1 MQFTLEQQAAI
12 NTIDRNVIVTAGAG
26 SGKTSVLVTRFMHL
40 LEQNPD
46 WNLLNIVAITFTE
59 KAAREMRERIRH
71 AIRAKISSADISE
84 QERQRW
90 QSLEN
95 QLDSARISTI
105 HGLCSRILRANPVE
119 ASLDPRFEVLDE
131 VDAATLQDDVIEFAM
146 GTAVDSGETWT
157 ELLPLYEVR
166 NVRRILKGFIG
177 LGWLDDVLQE
187 DFDGAALWSR
197 WASLQQEINEQAMLD
212 VLNDRDFL
220 DALNAIQ
227 GPFPAGD
234 KLSDIC
240 RGVEQQ
246 CATLNGGNLDEAV
259 AAINKL
265 ASEIKVNVGSKDSWG
280 GKDILDAVKADLK
293 RVREKA
299 QDVQKRLY
307 PPLTDVDEVALEYCG
322 YWRDAILSVRQMYQQ
337 TKADRQALDF
347 DDLEQKTMQ
356 LLRDYRAVSERYNH
370 PEYGEFKHIMVDE
383 FQDTND
389 AQRQIVYALC
399 GIDAYSAQPGKLFVV
414 GDPKQSIY
422 AFRGADVSVFQRVRE
437 EIIAASGERVN
448 LSRSFRTHDRLVQSF
463 NRIFEAIMRREN
475 DLARDY
481 SVEFEAMDA
490 HRPTEFLDLPPVHMI
505 VIRKPEDVEMDTAER
520 RRWEAIE
527 IGRHIKNM
535 VDNEMPV
542 YNKREGIYRP
552 VTYDDV
558 AILFRAMTNVN
569 LYEDAFQQ
577 MGIPYLTVAGRG
589 YFDQQEIYDLRNLL
603 RALHNPADDLALAS
617 ALRSPLFNFSDDLL
631 LALRLRT
638 NKQADRYPMS
648 LWTALFWQNEPLPHW
663 VDLPA
668 GELEKIAFAR
678 DVLDVMH
685 AMAGRVTIGEL
696 LNQALDLT
704 GFEATLI
711 SLENGIRRR
720 ANVLKFLDVARDSQ
734 RVSLGSFNAYLADL
748 VAAQAREGE
757 APLEPE
763 GTVTLMTVHK
773 SKGLEFPVI
782 VLADASYSGRNITD
796 PVMLT
801 AEFGIAPNTPA
812 MEEEKPF
819 IYELSRQFRADQEY
833 AESKRL
839 FYVGATR
846 AQDSLIISGQQNSRW
861 KGSWLYWLLE
871 ELEIDDT
878 WPDVSIHEPVEIPD
892 AILRETVSMSGWDML
907 DAVDVT
913 PANPVNVAPLLET
926 TPQYIPPIRHV
937 SASHLEILGRV
948 KDDGS
953 VLRPEDFRRRVLR
966 GAPPPI
972 KPIVYDV
979 DPTDIPPYIT
989 GNIVH
994 RAIQV
999 RLKREHDVD
1008 EILRGYAWDEGL
1020 TREDSIEE
1028 AVHQARL
1035 LLEHYWGSEIHQWL
1049 LEADTIRQEIEFVF
1063 RKVDYLIHGVIDTL
1077 IYHEG
1082 RWKVID
1088 YKTDMTTPQFVSK
1101 AARRYLY
1108 QMGAYAEAVY
1118 EMMGEIPEVHLYFLR
1133 PQVRYPIPESDWRQA
1148 IDTLNFEIDELLMER
1163 THG

>member
-1 MQFTLEQQAAI
+1 MQFTSEQQAAI
-12 NTIDRNVIVTAGAG
+12 GIIDRNVIVTAGAG

-59 KAAREMRERIRH
+59 KAAREMRERIRA
-71 AIRAKISSADISE
+71 AIRAKIGLTDISE

-105 HGLCSRILRANPVE
+105 HGLCSRMLRANPVE
-119 ASLDPRFEVLDE
+119 AALDPRFEVLDE

-146 GTAVDSGETWT
+146 GTAVDRGETWT

-166 NVRRILKGFIG
+166 TVRRILKSFIG
-177 LGWLDDVLQE
+177 LGWLDDLLHE
-187 DFDGAALWSR
+187 DFDSATLWESWENLR
-197 WASLQQEINEQAMLD
+197 QQVNEQA
-212 VLNDRDFL
+212 VQSIINDREFIHT
-220 DALNAIQ
+220 LNAIQ
-227 GPFPAGD
+227 GPFPQGD
-234 KLSDIC
+234 KLTPSCDLVVKKRDIL
-240 RGVEQQ
+240 E
-246 CATLNGGNLDEAV
+246 NGSLQDAV
-259 AAINKL
+259 LAINEL
-265 ASEIKVNVGSKDSWG
+265 VNDMNLRGGSAGNWG
-280 GKDILDAVKADLK
+280 GKEVVDAIKDDLK
-293 RVREKA
+293 TIRKKA
-299 QDVQKRLY
+299 QDALKRLY
-307 PPLTDVDEVALEYCG
+307 PPLATVDEIALEYVG
-322 YWRDAILSVRQMYQQ
+322 YWRDAILSVRQTYQQ
-337 TKADRQALDF
+337 AKNDRQSLDF

-370 PEYGEFKHIMVDE
+370 PDYGEFKHIMVDE

-399 GIDAYSAQPGKLFVV
+399 GIDKGTSQPGKLFVV

-422 AFRGADVSVFQRVRE
+422 AFRGADVSVFQQVRD
-437 EIIAASGERVN
+437 EITAASGEPVN
-448 LSRSFRTHDRLVQSF
+448 LSRSFRTHDRLVQAF
-463 NRIFEAIMRREN
+463 NRIFDAIMQRE
-475 DLARDY
+475 DGLARGY
-481 SVEFEAMDA
+481 SVEFAAMDA
-490 HRPTEFLDLPPVHMI
+490 NRPSEELDHQPVHI
-505 VIRKPEDVEMDTAER
+505 ITIPKPDDVENWKAEDG
-520 RRWEAIE
+520 RRWEAVE

-535 VDNEMPV
+535 VDNDVPV
-542 YNKREGIYRP
+542 YNKRKGIYQP
-552 VTYDDV
+552 ITYDDV

-603 RALHNPADDLALAS
+603 RALHNPADDLALAA

-638 NKQADRYPMS
+638 NKKDDRYPMS
-648 LWTALFWQNEPLPHW
+648 LWTALFWDKEPLPHW

-668 GELEKIAFAR
+668 GEVIKVAFAQE
-678 DVLDVMH
+678 VLDVLH

-782 VLADASYSGRNITD
+782 VLADASYSGRNISD

-801 AEFGIAPNTPA
+801 NEFGIAPNTPA
-812 MEEEKPF
+812 MEDEKPF
-819 IYELSRQFRADQEY
+819 IYELTRQFRADQEF

-846 AQDSLIISGQQNSRW
+846 AQDYLVISGQDRTRR
-861 KGSWLYWLLE
+861 GSWMYWLMDD
-871 ELEIDDT
+871 LEIDDS
-878 WPDVSIHEPVEIPD
+878 WPDVSIYEPVEVPQEI
-892 AILRETVSMSGWDML
+892 REETSSASGWDVL
-907 DAVDVT
+907 DRTNA
-913 PANPVNVAPLLET
+913 PQGKPVEIAPLLKS

-948 KDDGS
+948 KDNRS

-972 KPIVYDV
+972 KPIVHDV
-979 DPTDIPPYIT
+979 DPTDIPAYVT

-994 RAIQV
+994 RALQV
-999 RLKREHDVD
+999 RLYREHDVD

-1020 TREDSIEE
+1020 TRHDSIEE
-1028 AVHQARL
+1028 AVHQAKL

-1049 LEADTIRQEIEFVF
+1049 AEAETIRQEIAFVF
-1063 RKVDYLIHGVIDTL
+1063 RKVDYLIHGIIDTL

-1088 YKTDMTTPQFVSK
+1088 YKTDKTSAQYVSR
-1101 AARRYLY
+1101 AARQYLY
-1108 QMGAYAEAVY
+1108 QMGAYAEAVH
-1118 EMMGEIPEVHLYFLR
+1118 EMTGELPEVHLYFLR
-1133 PQVRYPIPESDWRQA
+1133 PQVRYQIPESDWQQA
-1148 IDTLNFEIDELLMER
+1148 IDTLNFEIDELLMENV
-1163 THG
+1163 